1 MTADPMAEQIRSWDL
16 LAAVAVSGAGHLVHN
31 LAEFP
36 PMALLGPETLAP
48 IGITGLL
55 TWAMVRRRS
64 QVAYLAAAA
73 WAAMV
78 IVVGGASVHP
88 LAIWPFDPAQTT
100 SHYLA
105 HVVYAGTQLPLLW
118 VAGRWPPRDRRTDR

>member
-78 IVVGGASVHP
+78 IVVGGGFRPPARHLAVRPGADDVP
-88 LAIWPFDPAQTT
+88 LPCSRRIRGNPAPAALGGR
-100 SHYLA
+100 SLA
-105 HVVYAGTQLPLLW
+105 AP
-118 VAGRWPPRDRRTDR
+118 